1 MSNNRRTYRSPSVR
15 NPLNATWH
23 SIPVCF
29 HKTICLQ
36 STKRLSIN
44 VFEQKTKNV
53 VVTDLT
59 RIMAKSKDI
68 NELTH
73 MWQQWHD
80 ETGRPLRSKFIRYVE
95 LSNEAAR
102 LNGNPNTNSI
112 WPAAWC
118 IISPASALSYY
129 FAGKKRKKKTSV
141 CIRDWHICTGVMREA
156 RCRSPCQLIATLF
169 RYPVPWCTTSRDCLL
184 TR

>member
-1 MSNNRRTYRSPSVR
+1 MF
-15 NPLNATWH
+15 LN
-23 SIPVCF
+23 
-29 HKTICLQ
+29 K
-36 STKRLSIN
+36 
-44 VFEQKTKNV
+44 KTKNV

-102 LNGNPNTNSI
+102 LNGKPNTNSI
-112 WPAAWC
+112 WPAA
-118 IISPASALSYY
+118 
-129 FAGKKRKKKTSV
+129 
-141 CIRDWHICTGVMREA
+141 
-156 RCRSPCQLIATLF
+156 
-169 RYPVPWCTTSRDCLL
+169 
-184 TR
+184 

>member
-36 STKRLSIN
+36 STKRSSIN

-102 LNGNPNTNSI
+102 LNGKPNTNSI
-112 WPAAWC
+112 WPAA
-118 IISPASALSYY
+118 
-129 FAGKKRKKKTSV
+129 
-141 CIRDWHICTGVMREA
+141 
-156 RCRSPCQLIATLF
+156 
-169 RYPVPWCTTSRDCLL
+169 
-184 TR
+184 